1 MLNNKDNFLENIITF
16 YNYKNNN
23 LNYFIF
29 LSKIINIKILL
40 LNIT

>member
-1 MLNNKDNFLENIITF
+1 MLNNKDDFLENIIIF

-23 LNYFIF
+23 LNYLTS
-29 LSKIINIKILL
+29 LSKIISIKILL